1 MLSDILEI
9 LNCVVILSQN
19 TAHYLK
25 NVMTEHQ
32 LEKLKRTPKVVAS
45 IWLWELDSQLAFGEF
60 VEVSSL
66 IGREG
71 MLISN
76 LPMTQRIGFM

>member
-1 MLSDILEI
+1 MI
-9 LNCVVILSQN
+9 
-19 TAHYLK
+19 
-25 NVMTEHQ
+25 EHQ
-32 LEKLKRTPKVVAS
+32 LEKLKRTLKVLDS
-45 IWLWELDSQLAFGEF
+45 IWVWELDLQLAFGEF

-66 IGREG
+66 IGRGG

>member
-1 MLSDILEI
+1 M
-9 LNCVVILSQN
+9 
-19 TAHYLK
+19 A
-25 NVMTEHQ
+25 EHQ
-32 LEKLKRTPKVVAS
+32 LEKLKRTLKVLDS
-45 IWLWELDSQLAFGEF
+45 IWVWELDLQLAFGEF

-76 LPMTQRIGFM
+76 LPMTQRIGFI